1 MVHGVGRGL
10 MDLDPPLCG
19 RRPEVVL
26 NSQLQADPLGLQDQD
41 AVPFERSA
49 KDSCFL
55 QATSVA
61 RPLPAVQI
69 QMYWIEGYFG

>member
-19 RRPEVVL
+19 RRP
-26 NSQLQADPLGLQDQD
+26 SGPQLPATGRSLSACRIKMP
-41 AVPFERSA
+41 VPFERSA

-55 QATSVA
+55 QATSVPDPSQLYKY
-61 RPLPAVQI
+61 RCT
-69 QMYWIEGYFG
+69 G